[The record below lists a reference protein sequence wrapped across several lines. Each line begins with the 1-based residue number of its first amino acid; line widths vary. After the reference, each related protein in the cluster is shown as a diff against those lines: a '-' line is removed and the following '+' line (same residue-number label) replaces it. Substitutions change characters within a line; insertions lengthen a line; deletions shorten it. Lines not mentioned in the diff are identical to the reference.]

1 MTAIIARLARH
12 RKARPQ
18 RGDHSPERH
27 TGTLH
32 RSTVQAVCVGATA
45 LSWQDGGVLLRD
57 RLIMSPAQT
66 ESFPL
71 IAAIDL
77 GSNSFHMVLAKADHG
92 EVRILERLGDKVQ
105 LAAGLDDQ
113 RQLSEEA
120 MQRGLDCL
128 GRFAQLTC
136 TLPQGAVRIVATNAL
151 REARN
156 RALFIRR
163 AEALLGHQVEVIS
176 GREEARLIYLGVSH
190 SIADTPGKRLVTD
203 IGGGS
208 TEFII
213 GQRFEPL
220 LRESLQ
226 MGCVSYTQRYF
237 LDGKITPARYAQA
250 YTAARLEIMAIEHA
264 LSRIGWQDAVGASG
278 SIKAIGLAI
287 QSAGLSSRGEVT
299 SEGLAWLKRKVF
311 KCAEVERLDLDGLK
325 ADRRSIFPAGL
336 AILEAIFDAC
346 GLNRM
351 SHSEGALREGV
362 LYDLLGRHQHEDVR
376 ERTLSAFMERYH
388 VDQEQASRVEAKA
401 LSALDKVA
409 SDWDLQDDGYREL
422 LSWAARV
429 HEVGLDIA
437 HYQYHKHGAYLI
449 EHSDL
454 SGFSRQDQQLLALLV
469 RGHRRNI
476 PKDKFAEYGSDGIK
490 LMRLCVLLRFA
501 ILFHH
506 IRVNRDSL
514 NVQLKA
520 SGGSLDILFPD
531 GWLAAN
537 PLTLADFQS
546 EAEWLKRIDIS
557 LNVH

>member
-1 MTAIIARLARH
+1 MPYT
-12 RKARPQ
+12 
-18 RGDHSPERH
+18 
-27 TGTLH
+27 
-32 RSTVQAVCVGATA
+32 
-45 LSWQDGGVLLRD
+45 
-57 RLIMSPAQT
+57 PA

-92 EVRILERLGDKVQ
+92 EIRILERLGDKVQ
-105 LAAGLDDQ
+105 LAAGIDEQ

-128 GRFAQLTC
+128 RRFAQLTAS
-136 TLPQGAVRIVATNAL
+136 LPEGAVRVVGTNAL

-156 RALFIRR
+156 RVEFIRR
-163 AEALLGHQVEVIS
+163 AEAILGHPVEVIS

-226 MGCVSYTQRYF
+226 MGCVSFTQRF
-237 LDGKITPARYAQA
+237 FKDGKITPARYAQA
-250 YTAARLEIMAIEHA
+250 YTAARLEIMGIEHA
-264 LSRIGWQDAVGASG
+264 LRRLGWEDAVGASG
-278 SIKAIGLAI
+278 TIKAIGLTI
-287 QSAGLSSRGEVT
+287 QAAGLGSGEVNAA
-299 SEGLAWLKRKVF
+299 GIAWLKRKLF
-311 KCAEVERLDLDGLK
+311 KIGEAEKLDIEGIK
-325 ADRRSIFPAGL
+325 PDRRAIFPAGL

-346 GLNRM
+346 DIQRM

-376 ERTLSAFMERYH
+376 ERTLSSLMERYH
-388 VDQEQASRVEAKA
+388 VDLEQAARVESKA

-409 SDWDLQDDGYREL
+409 KDWRLQDDWHREL
-422 LSWAARV
+422 LSWAAKV
-429 HEVGLDIA
+429 HEIGLDIA

-454 SGFSRQDQQLLALLV
+454 AGFSRQDQQMLALLV

-476 PKDKFAEYGSDGIK
+476 PKDKFADFGEEGRK
-490 LMRLCVLLRFA
+490 LIRLCVLLRFA

-506 IRVNRDSL
+506 IRGTQEMPK
-514 NVQLKA
+514 VQLKA
-520 SGGSLDILFPD
+520 AEQRLEIQFPE
-531 GWLAAN
+531 GWLIAN
-537 PLTLADFQS
+537 PLTQADFTL
-546 EAEWLKRIDIS
+546 EADWLKRVGIELS
-557 LNVH
+557 VR